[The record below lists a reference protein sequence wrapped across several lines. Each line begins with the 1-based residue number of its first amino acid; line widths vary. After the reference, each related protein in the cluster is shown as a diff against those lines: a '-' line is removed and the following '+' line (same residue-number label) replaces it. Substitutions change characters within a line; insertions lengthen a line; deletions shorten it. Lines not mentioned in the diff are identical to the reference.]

1 MNAGCVPEGWTAAS
15 DGVRFRRMSILPR
28 TIRCAALIWSSA
40 LAACLPDRL
49 EKTETDLQAAISEAL
64 TRGDTATVRLFLE
77 VPFAFD
83 RLYIAGPRTPERA
96 IADAFK
102 SDEWVPEMSRQIES
116 SDHFHLLVFETRG
129 KLVPAALPKR
139 VAELAPELIGRM
151 YTPDDAVFRVSRPAG
166 AAVPLLSAR

>member
-1 MNAGCVPEGWTAAS
+1 MSST
-15 DGVRFRRMSILPR
+15 RFRSAVHS
-28 TIRCAALIWSSA
+28 AALICGCA
-40 LAACLPDRL
+40 LTGCLPDRL
-49 EKTETDLQAAISEAL
+49 EKTETDLQAAIAEAL
-64 TRGDTATVRLFLE
+64 TRGDTATVRLFIE

-83 RLYIAGPRTPERA
+83 RVYIAGPRTPERT
-96 IADAFK
+96 IADALR

-139 VAELAPELIGRM
+139 IAEIAPDLIGRM
-151 YTPDDAVFRVSRPAG
+151 YTPDDAVFRVSQPAG